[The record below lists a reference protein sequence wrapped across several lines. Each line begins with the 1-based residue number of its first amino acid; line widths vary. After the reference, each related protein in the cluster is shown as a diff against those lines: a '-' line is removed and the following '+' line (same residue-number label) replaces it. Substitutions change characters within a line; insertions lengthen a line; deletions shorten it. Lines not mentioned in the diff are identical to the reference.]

1 MVLFLESRSETQ
13 GLASDRIE
21 MRIRARVSRVYSAPT
36 TITAVVIIFVFVTI
50 IMSTTPAA
58 IASPTVVPTATPAVV
73 AVIGII
79 GWNYYRWG
87 IGGEP

>member
-21 MRIRARVSRVYSAPT
+21 MRIGARVSRVYSAPT
-36 TITAVVIIFVFVTI
+36 TTTVVIIIFVFVTI
-50 IMSTTPAA
+50 IMSTTTAA
-58 IASPTVVPTATPAVV
+58 IASPTVVP
-73 AVIGII
+73 VIGII